1 MKFVD
6 VVGQKIVKDRLV
18 QGVSAGRIPHAQLFL
33 GAEGSG
39 ALPLALAY
47 AQYLLCENRT
57 NLDSCGECGNCKKSQ
72 QWSHPDVH
80 FSFPFPGKKGERELA
95 SDVYAQWREAL
106 TNSVYVSYASW
117 MKSLDA
123 ENKQGNIPI
132 LECRAI
138 IRSLSLKAFSGGY
151 KILLMWLPEYLGK
164 EGNVL
169 LKLIEEPPE
178 KTIFLLVAE
187 DSDSVLNT
195 IISRTQLVRIPPVE
209 EEDMVTALIE
219 KEGLDVENARKLAV
233 VSAGNYCTALE
244 LIKESENPFLEP
256 WKTLLTFAFNGRME
270 KSIVWAE
277 EMSTLGR
284 EGLKSFFL
292 YGLQLLRYSMLQPYG
307 VGGSAWNAQEADLVK
322 RLSGLQM
329 GTDRIQGMVSAI
341 ENCMYEIERNGNL
354 KMILVDVSYQVSKWI
369 KKS

>member
-1 MKFVD
+1 VKFAD
-6 VVGQKIVKDRLV
+6 VVGQSIVKQRLLH
-18 QGVSAGRIPHAQLFL
+18 GVSIGRVPHAQLFL

-39 ALPLALAY
+39 ALSLALAY
-47 AQYLLCENRT
+47 AQLLLCENRQSD
-57 NLDSCGECGNCKKSQ
+57 DSCGVCGNCKKSQ

-80 FSFPFPGKKGERELA
+80 FSFPFPGKKGERETA
-95 SDVYAQWREAL
+95 SDVYTQWREIL
-106 TNSVYVSYASW
+106 SKSTYVSYASW

-138 IRSLSLKAFSGGY
+138 IRNLSLKAFSGGY
-151 KILLMWLPEYLGK
+151 KVLLMWLPEYLGK

-187 DSDSVLNT
+187 DVDSVLNT
-195 IISRTQLVRIPPVE
+195 IVSRTQLVRIPPVE
-209 EEDMVTALIE
+209 EEDMVEALIN
-219 KEGLDVENARKLAV
+219 KEGLEAETARKLSV
-233 VSAGNYCTALE
+233 VSAGSYWTALE
-244 LIKESENPFLEP
+244 LIHESENPFLEP
-256 WKTLLTFAFNGRME
+256 WKTLLAFTFTGRME
-270 KSIVWAE
+270 KSIAWAD
-277 EMSTLGR
+277 EMSTFGR

-292 YGLQLLRYSMLQPYG
+292 YGLQVLRYSLLQPYG
-307 VGGSAWNAQEADLVK
+307 VGASAWNAQEADLVK
-322 RLSGLQM
+322 RLSGLNL
-329 GTDRIQGMVSAI
+329 GTDKIQGMVNAI